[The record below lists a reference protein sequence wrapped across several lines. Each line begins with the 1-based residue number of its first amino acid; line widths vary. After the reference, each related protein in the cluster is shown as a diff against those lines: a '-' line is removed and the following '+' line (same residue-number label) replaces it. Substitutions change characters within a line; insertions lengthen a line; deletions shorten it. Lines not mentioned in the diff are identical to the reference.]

1 VSEAV
6 ALTSKDIDSGR
17 MVIHVR
23 SGKGRKDRYVM
34 LSEQLLGILRAYC
47 KCAGPQ
53 HFLFPGTDPARPI
66 TVRSLQRAC
75 RVAADIARAE
85 DAGHRD
91 RVATTSIPRGAKK
104 IDKSTPAL
112 DSSCSRYSAIS
123 LQSAEVVAPKSN

>member
-1 VSEAV
+1 
-6 ALTSKDIDSGR
+6 
-17 MVIHVR
+17 MVIHAR

-53 HFLFPGTDPARPI
+53 HFLFPGIDPARPI

-85 DAGHRD
+85 DAGVGFQLLPLLRD
-91 RVATTSIPRGAKK
+91 FFAKCGGCCSEKRFK
-104 IDKSTPAL
+104 I
-112 DSSCSRYSAIS
+112 SRLRNPY
-123 LQSAEVVAPKSN
+123 